1 MFDPNINTVELY
13 INGRYFCRIVDPDIS
28 VHIESTEKRNQQ
40 TGEKTMTDK
49 ESNISVNG
57 HCDFSSKS
65 PSVETIRTSSVRSNL
80 NKDTTP
86 YLNGTIAI
94 DDKG

>member
-1 MFDPNINTVELY
+1 
-13 INGRYFCRIVDPDIS
+13 
-28 VHIESTEKRNQQ
+28 
-40 TGEKTMTDK
+40 MTDK

-57 HCDFSSKS
+57 HCDFSSKSPSVETIRTSSS